1 LLLSGAAQYV
11 MGDYNR
17 CANQEFWS
25 RLAALDPSSA
35 FRLRVLNGSS
45 FSKGEPLPLS
55 SEGPL
60 LQVTAPDE
68 GRLDDPAARVRD
80 RATVIQKR
88 TGRPVQFEIT
98 EQTRAAIGDWADGAR
113 HSA

>member
-1 LLLSGAAQYV
+1 MNTCPAGKVSNRRISPVAAHSGH
-11 MGDYNR
+11 
-17 CANQEFWS
+17 
-25 RLAALDPSSA
+25 RLISEPTADTLPCRREPA
-35 FRLRVLNGSS
+35 FMSQDG
-45 FSKGEPLPLS
+45 PLPLS

-60 LQVTAPDE
+60 PQATAPDE